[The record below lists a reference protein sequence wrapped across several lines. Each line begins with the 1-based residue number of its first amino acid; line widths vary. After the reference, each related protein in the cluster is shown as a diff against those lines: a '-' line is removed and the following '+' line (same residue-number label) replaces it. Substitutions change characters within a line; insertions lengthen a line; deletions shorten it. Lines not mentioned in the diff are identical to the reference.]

1 MAITDGTIVSVG
13 QHSTNAGPVVNGSGV
28 PIFSCI
34 VAATVTGTY
43 AQANDSRLLAV
54 PTAIQNSRR
63 DGKTVAMLSCSM
75 EAPGL
80 EATTPIGAGPLFTI
94 SGADVVF
101 PLTTSD
107 MATEHANAALSTFT
121 RPIQFRVTYSLA

>member
-1 MAITDGTIVSVG
+1 MAITYGTISAVG
-13 QHSTNAGPVVNGSGV
+13 QHSTNAGPVVNGSSV
-28 PIFSCI
+28 PIMSCVI
-34 VAATVTGTY
+34 AATFTGTY
-43 AQANDSRLLAV
+43 AQGNDSSILAI
-54 PTAIQNSRR
+54 PTAIQDSRR
-63 DGKTVAMLSCSM
+63 DGKTVTMLSCCM

-107 MATEHANAALSTFT
+107 LATEHANALLSTFT
-121 RPIQFRVTYSLA
+121 RPIQFRVTYSLS